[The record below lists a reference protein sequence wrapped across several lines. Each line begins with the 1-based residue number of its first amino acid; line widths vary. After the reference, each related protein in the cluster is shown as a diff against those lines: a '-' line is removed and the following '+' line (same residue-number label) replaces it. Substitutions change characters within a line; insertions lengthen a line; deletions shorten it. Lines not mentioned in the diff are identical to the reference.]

1 MNYWNICFIKCTSP
15 PLTISEHFTCL
26 LLTVLSMTPK
36 TCLPFIFILSS
47 LPSVCPFVFCPPY
60 CMHSLTHSLTHSH
73 TCSIPRSLPHSPTHP
88 FIGSHKHALAAQPLR
103 VVTEDT
109 CLFHYL
115 VPAPM
120 SPSNKSVGSDAGSQ
134 DSGDGNAGPRSVFV

>member
-1 MNYWNICFIKCTSP
+1 
-15 PLTISEHFTCL
+15 
-26 LLTVLSMTPK
+26 MTPK
-36 TCLPFIFILSS
+36 PCLPFIFILSS
-47 LPSVCPFVFCPPY
+47 LPLLSVLFVCFFLSPPY
-60 CMHSLTHSLTHSH
+60 CMHHSLTHSLTHSSTHFFH
-73 TCSIPRSLPHSPTHP
+73 TSRPPSLTLTLTHSLTHP
-88 FIGSHKHALAAQPLR
+88 FIALTYTHAPTAQPLR

-134 DSGDGNAGPRSVFV
+134 DSGDGNAGPRSVCVCERQRERERDGDCFAS